1 MNQPIKNMLNSKVIR
16 NNLKFLQIVKNYA
29 RVSKRDSK
37 ILEKEERIGFQHM
50 NIDKLLVELFP
61 NGKPTK
67 EEAEVNEIFKTYTEE
82 ELYTKLFP
90 ETEFTTFGDEFES
103 IELEKPIS
111 KSKEEIMEM
120 FKKLLQ

>member
-1 MNQPIKNMLNSKVIR
+1 MMNSKVIK

-50 NIDKLLVELFP
+50 NVDRLLVELFP
-61 NGKPTK
+61 NGKPTN
-67 EEAEVNEIFKTYTEE
+67 EEIETNSIFKNHTEE

-103 IELEKPIS
+103 VGLEKPMS
-111 KSKEEIMEM
+111 KTKEEIMEM
-120 FKKLLQ
+120 FKKILQ